1 MAEISIG
8 IASDTRAFATGVRSG
23 VLKPLEDV
31 EKALDGVERA
41 GDDANAELVGGFK
54 GAQRATKDLERDN
67 KDLAETIQREARKS
81 SRAVRDI
88 GDEGFAKSSDAVRG
102 FKDEATQNFS
112 EVASSFDGSIQGIA
126 DGVQGTLGGLASS
139 ISGPIGLALG
149 GLGII
154 AGTVGSAWAAQSE
167 QIAEDW
173 QTMYD
178 DMVESGAQF
187 LSQDLI
193 NQRIQ
198 DIVSDQEKL
207 NAAIGEGKSLG
218 VDYTTVVRAQAGDL
232 DALSAI
238 YSSATEKLGEQ
249 NSAQDEYI
257 KKNAD
262 ESASIADKQGQYEL
276 LIEKYGRLID
286 AQDGAASAAD
296 TARRA
301 MDESAAA
308 NGRTAD
314 SLDRVA
320 DSANRLPT
328 SRTVVITADT
338 REYEAAVERIRRQKY
353 STSVDVFINER
364 RGRQTVD

>member
-1 MAEISIG
+1 M
-8 IASDTRAFATGVRSG
+8 
-23 VLKPLEDV
+23 
-31 EKALDGVERA
+31 EKALDGVEKA

-88 GDEGFAKSSDAVRG
+88 GDEGFSKSSDAVRG

-112 EVASSFDGSIQGIA
+112 EVASSFDGSMQGIA

-232 DALSAI
+232 DALSAV
-238 YSSATEKLGEQ
+238 YTAANGKLAEQ
-249 NSAQDEYI
+249 NEKQDEHI
-257 KKNAD
+257 RKSGD
-262 ESASIADKQGQYEL
+262 ESAAIADKQGQYEL
-276 LIEKYGRLID
+276 LIEKYGRLIG
-286 AQDGAASAAD
+286 AQDGAAQAAD
-296 TARRA
+296 VARRA

-314 SLDRVA
+314 TLDRVTDA
-320 DSANRLPT
+320 ANRVPDGKTITFGVDT
-328 SRTVVITADT
+328 SAVD
-338 REYEAAVERIRRQKY
+338 REIERLRRQRI
-353 STSVDVFINER
+353 STRVDVDYVVNER
-364 RGRQTVD
+364 RGRFTVE